1 MKKSTVLSKMESLRG
16 AIYNLSGKIDEI
28 RNNNYLSIDGKTY
41 ELEELKYKWEN
52 WYGAYYNE
60 LKTIADNLLSSVEGN
75 RAEDE
80 VKKLTDPGYQ
90 AVLQNNLKLF
100 ESGAL
105 EVSTAK
111 ALIDH
116 YKDDWTALSLIR
128 STVGDIWGDGNP
140 KNAEIAQYIPID
152 NRERTKDLLAKFSR
166 GVDAINYQR
175 LMDDD
180 KFVKARVEALIVFL
194 NSDFLD
200 ENMEAQY

>member
-1 MKKSTVLSKMESLRG
+1 MKKSTVLAKTESLKG
-16 AIYNLSGKIDEI
+16 AIYNLSGKMEEI
-28 RNNNYLSIDGKTY
+28 RNNDYLSVDGKTY

-180 KFVKARVEALIVFL
+180 KFVKQRVDALIVFL

-200 ENMEAQY
+200 ENMEAQR

>member
-60 LKTIADNLLSSVEGN
+60 LKIIADNLLSSVEGN

-166 GVDAINYQR
+166 GVDEINYER
-175 LMDDD
+175 LMVDDQ
-180 KFVKARVEALIVFL
+180 FVKARVDALIVFL

-200 ENMEAQY
+200 ENMEA

>member
-1 MKKSTVLSKMESLRG
+1 MKKSTVLAKTESLRG
-16 AIYNLSGKIDEI
+16 AIYNLSGKMDEI
-28 RNNNYLSIDGKTY
+28 RNNNYLSIDGKAY

-60 LKTIADNLLSSVEGN
+60 LKALSDGLLEKVERK

-80 VKKLTDPGYQ
+80 VKKLTDYGYQ
-90 AVLQNNLKLF
+90 AALQNSLKLL
-100 ESGAL
+100 EKEAL

-166 GVDAINYQR
+166 GVDEINYQR

-180 KFVKARVEALIVFL
+180 KFVKQRVDGLILFL

-200 ENMEAQY
+200 ENMEAQR

>member
-1 MKKSTVLSKMESLRG
+1 MKKSTVLAKTESLKG
-16 AIYNLSGKIDEI
+16 AIYNLSEKIEKI
-28 RNNNYLSIDGKTY
+28 RNNNYLSVEGKTY
-41 ELEELKYKWEN
+41 ELEELKYQYEN

-60 LKTIADNLLSSVEGN
+60 LKALSDGLLEKVERK

-80 VKKLTDPGYQ
+80 VKKLTAYGYQ
-90 AVLQNNLKLF
+90 AALQNALKLL
-100 ESGAL
+100 EKEAL

-116 YKDDWTALSLIR
+116 YKDDWMALSLIR

-166 GVDAINYQR
+166 GVDEINYER
-175 LMDDD
+175 LMVDDQ
-180 KFVKARVEALIVFL
+180 FVKARVDALIVFL

-200 ENMEAQY
+200 ENMEAQ